1 MGVIPMHEA
10 IVKNVS
16 KHVPAS
22 LPSNANG
29 LIPCQSASPPINT
42 MTNSRTNFLTST
54 ANRSQLCEG
63 QPGQAFTSHLMHS
76 TSNISELGTSTT
88 VLQSGS
94 STTVLSKPTASNTA
108 GTLSKNVI
116 RRNCSYASVS
126 KSFPYYIPVPSSAK
140 LKGKPKK
147 YQSFIQ
153 TATEQEQSV
162 LSPSGSE
169 GSSRDSGFNSDSS
182 SPIPPV
188 VPNDIDQL
196 LDELASLD
204 DIM

>member
-16 KHVPAS
+16 KHDPAS

-29 LIPCQSASPPINT
+29 FKPCQSASPPINT
-42 MTNSRTNFLTST
+42 MTNARTNFLTST
-54 ANRSQLCEG
+54 SSRSQHCER
-63 QPGQAFTSHLMHS
+63 QTFTSHLMHS
-76 TSNISELGTSTT
+76 TRSSVTESGTSTT
-88 VLQSGS
+88 ILQSGS
-94 STTVLSKPTASNTA
+94 STTVLSAPTASNTT

-126 KSFPYYIPVPSSAK
+126 RSFPYYIPVPSSAK

-147 YQSFIQ
+147 YQSFVQ

-182 SPIPPV
+182 SPVPPV
-188 VPNDIDQL
+188 VPNEIDQL
-196 LDELASLD
+196 LDEIASLD

>member
-16 KHVPAS
+16 KHDQAS

-29 LIPCQSASPPINT
+29 LKSCQSASPPINT
-42 MTNSRTNFLTST
+42 MTNPLTNFLTST
-54 ANRSQLCEG
+54 SSRSQYCER
-63 QPGQAFTSHLMHS
+63 QTFTSHLMHS
-76 TSNISELGTSTT
+76 TRSSVTELSTSTT

-94 STTVLSKPTASNTA
+94 STTVLSKPTPSNMT
-108 GTLSKNVI
+108 GTSSKNVI

-169 GSSRDSGFNSDSS
+169 GSSRDSGFNSDTS
-182 SPIPPV
+182 SPVPPV
-188 VPNDIDQL
+188 LPNDIDQL
-196 LDELASLD
+196 LDEIASLD